1 VSTVS
6 ATSTAAAPAAP
17 PPASE
22 LCQNCGAALSGEYCA
37 QCGQRHHAGTPTLR
51 HVLAEFADDYLHLDS
66 KLPQTLW
73 ALLAKPGLLTVE
85 FLAGRRA
92 RFVGPFK
99 LYVLCSL
106 LFFGVQALRS
116 NWGPEPVPGATQEK
130 PIDFEAHAKDPD
142 RSAFGRFIEH
152 AVKAKLDHKR
162 PSEIQK
168 IAARAFS
175 RFVPDGMLVLL
186 PLVALLFKLLNRR
199 RYYAEHFV
207 FALHLHSVG
216 YLAFTLMELAQGGLF
231 ALAVLAA
238 LGVSVVIAFRR
249 TYAQSWPRT
258 LLKLAV
264 VAGAYPLML
273 SCMIGAV
280 MVGGLWIGS

>member
-1 VSTVS
+1 LTAAVSTS
-6 ATSTAAAPAAP
+6 SPPAA
-17 PPASE
+17 E
-22 LCQNCGAALSGEYCA
+22 VCQNCGATLSGDYCA
-37 QCGQRHHAGTPTLR
+37 QCGQRHHAGAPTLR

-106 LFFGVQALRS
+106 LFFGVQALRA
-116 NWGPEPVPGATQEK
+116 NWGPTPAPGATQEK
-130 PIDFEAHAKDPD
+130 PIDFEAHAKSSDT
-142 RSAFGRFIEH
+142 SAFGRFIEG

-162 PSEIQK
+162 PSEVQK
-168 IAARAFS
+168 IVARAFS
-175 RFVPDGMLVLL
+175 RYVPDGMLILL

-216 YLAFTLMELAQGGLF
+216 YLAFTLMELVESGFF
-231 ALAVLAA
+231 ALAVIGA
-238 LGVSVVIAFRR
+238 LGASVVIAFRR

-273 SCMIGAV
+273 SFMIAAV
-280 MVGGLWIGS
+280 MVAGLWIGS